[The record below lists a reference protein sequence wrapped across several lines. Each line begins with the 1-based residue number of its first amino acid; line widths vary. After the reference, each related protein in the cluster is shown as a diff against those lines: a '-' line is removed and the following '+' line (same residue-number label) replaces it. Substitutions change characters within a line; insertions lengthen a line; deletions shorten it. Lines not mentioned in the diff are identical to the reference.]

1 MRTRVKDA
9 VYNEMTPEKLL
20 ELNLFVTVAERSK
33 RKTIQLKVGELREIL
48 NYIFE
53 LEQDL
58 RWNTSK
64 YGVVVPP
71 FAQDESDGRLENLE
85 VPGQ

>member
-1 MRTRVKDA
+1 MRPKITDA
-9 VYNEMTPEKLL
+9 VYNEMAQYMLL
-20 ELNLFVTVAERSK
+20 ELNAFVTQHEKAAKRSV
-33 RKTIQLKVGELREIL
+33 RLDTTTARFLL

-64 YGVVVPP
+64 YGVVPP
-71 FAQDESDGRLENLE
+71 IQEEESDGRLENLKI
-85 VPGQ
+85 P

>member
-20 ELNLFVTVAERSK
+20 ELNLFVTVAEKSK

-64 YGVVVPP
+64 YGVVPP

-85 VPGQ
+85 VPRQ